1 MKEIINLYNTC
12 PICGKQ
18 YTGHPALS
26 RLDNST
32 LICSD
37 CGTRQA
43 LESISE
49 QLTTTTA
56 HSLRHFACVRFLHRF
71 RLPVP
76 RLKAAHVPPCAGLTG
91 QFGL

>member
-43 LESISE
+43 LESIGVSE
-49 QLTTTTA
+49 QEQNEIINITDNNDR
-56 HSLRHFACVRFLHRF
+56 SQFATF
-71 RLPVP
+71 RL
-76 RLKAAHVPPCAGLTG
+76 CAVFT
-91 QFGL
+91 